1 MNIDFCKS
9 HMETLADLM
18 KIAEKH
24 NCTITF
30 GVTTHGDR
38 EIDDDVLKK
47 NGFTAEL
54 LNEMYEKMEIKD
66 AASTFDKAW
75 FQLYEKDTETY
86 HTMAFIENSTYAVIE
101 KESENSFLF
110 RDDDEAPSDELI
122 ANLEEIDELYEIGVY
137 TINQSYNP
145 TIIHGFG
152 NKEKVEDFRVYRPGM
167 ALKFFGDL
175 VCDYLKEPRI
185 QRYY

>member
-1 MNIDFCKS
+1 MNIDFGKS
-9 HMETLADLM
+9 HMETLGDLM

-30 GVTTHGDR
+30 GVTSDHEVDVEEG
-38 EIDDDVLKK
+38 VLKE

-54 LNEMYEKMEIKD
+54 VAELLEKMIIED
-66 AASTFDKAW
+66 AASTFDKVW
-75 FQLYEKDTETY
+75 FELYDKNTGT
-86 HTMAFIENSTYAVIE
+86 HNTMAYIESSTYFTAKREEDFLEDEPPSYELLAELE
-101 KESENSFLF
+101 KHDILGYA
-110 RDDDEAPSDELI
+110 DQ
-122 ANLEEIDELYEIGVY
+122 Y
-137 TINQSYNP
+137 TISDHYSP

-185 QRYY
+185 QRCY